1 MFEGVKNMKKKIL
14 LFVAMCLLVLPI
26 TTKAISYDKYKTLNL
41 KEALKEE
48 EIAEAFKNYK
58 ETDKQATIYLFR
70 GKGCGFC
77 RAFLTFLNSITDE
90 YGKYFKVVSFEVWND
105 ADNKQLLNAVA
116 TFLGDDPFSDNF
128 GVPYIVIGDKKFDG
142 YSEAYDEDIKSAIKD
157 LYDSKDRYDVF
168 KEMKEEDLN
177 VTAPTTD
184 DDTTDST
191 SGETSAYSNTSSGK
205 DISNSEVLIVTFL
218 LFIVNIIA
226 TFAYINYENKKVM
239 IKLEEKSKR

>member
-1 MFEGVKNMKKKIL
+1 MKKKIL

-26 TTKAISYDKYKTLNL
+26 TTKAISIDKYKTLNL

-48 EIAEAFKNYK
+48 EIDEAFKSYK

-70 GKGCGFC
+70 GKGCGYC
-77 RAFLTFLNSITDE
+77 RAFLTFLNSIVDD

-105 ADNKQLLNAVA
+105 ADNSALLNSVA
-116 TFLGDDPFSDNF
+116 TFMNEPAG
-128 GVPYIVIGDKKFDG
+128 GVPYIIIGDKVFGG
-142 YSEAYDEDIKSAIKD
+142 YAESYDEDIKKAIKD

-168 KEMKEEDLN
+168 AKMTDKDLE
-177 VTAPTTD
+177 ASTT
-184 DDTTDST
+184 TTDSNT
-191 SGETSAYSNTSSGK
+191 STTDGTDNVTGEYSNTSSGK

-239 IKLEEKSKR
+239 LKLEEKSKR

>member
-1 MFEGVKNMKKKIL
+1 MKKKIL

-26 TTKAISYDKYKTLNL
+26 TTKAISYDNYKTLNL
-41 KEALKEE
+41 KEALKDE
-48 EIAEAFKNYK
+48 EIDEAFKDYK
-58 ETDKQATIYLFR
+58 ENDKQVTIYLFR
-70 GKGCGFC
+70 GKGCAYC

-105 ADNKQLLNAVA
+105 AENSALLSSVAAFMNKELE
-116 TFLGDDPFSDNF
+116 
-128 GVPYIVIGDKKFDG
+128 GVPFIVIGDKVFDG
-142 YSEAYDEDIKSAIKD
+142 YTESYDEDIKNTIKE

-168 KEMKEEDLN
+168 AEMTEEDLN
-177 VTAPTTD
+177 VTANTTEN
-184 DDTTDST
+184 DTTDGT
-191 SGETSAYSNTSSGK
+191 DSAINEYSNTSSGE
-205 DISNSEVLIVTFL
+205 DISNSEVLLITFL

>member
-1 MFEGVKNMKKKIL
+1 MKKKIL

-26 TTKAISYDKYKTLNL
+26 TTKAISIDKYKTLNL

-48 EIAEAFKNYK
+48 EIDEAFKSYK

-70 GKGCGFC
+70 GKGCGYC
-77 RAFLTFLNSITDE
+77 RAFLTFLNSIVDD

-105 ADNKQLLNAVA
+105 ADNSALLNSVA
-116 TFLGDDPFSDNF
+116 TFMNEPAG
-128 GVPYIVIGDKKFDG
+128 GVPYIIIGDKVFGG
-142 YSEAYDEDIKSAIKD
+142 YAESYDEDIKKAIKD

-168 KEMKEEDLN
+168 AKMTDKDLEASTTTTDGNTSTTDGTDN
-177 VTAPTTD
+177 VT
-184 DDTTDST
+184 
-191 SGETSAYSNTSSGK
+191 GEYSNTSSGK

-239 IKLEEKSKR
+239 LKLEEKSKR

>member
-1 MFEGVKNMKKKIL
+1 MKKKIL

-26 TTKAISYDKYKTLNL
+26 TTKAISIDKYKTLNL

-48 EIAEAFKNYK
+48 EIDEAFKSYK

-70 GKGCGFC
+70 GKGCGYC
-77 RAFLTFLNSITDE
+77 RAFLTFLNSIVDD

-105 ADNKQLLNAVA
+105 ADNSALLNSVA
-116 TFLGDDPFSDNF
+116 TFMNEPAG
-128 GVPYIVIGDKKFDG
+128 GVPYIIIGDKVFGG
-142 YSEAYDEDIKSAIKD
+142 YAESYDEDIKKAIKN

-168 KEMKEEDLN
+168 AKMTDKDLE
-177 VTAPTTD
+177 ASTT
-184 DDTTDST
+184 TTDSNT
-191 SGETSAYSNTSSGK
+191 STTDGTDNVTGEYSNTSSGK

-239 IKLEEKSKR
+239 LKLEEKSKR

>member
-1 MFEGVKNMKKKIL
+1 MKKKIL

-26 TTKAISYDKYKTLNL
+26 TTKAISIDKYKTLNL

-48 EIAEAFKNYK
+48 EIDEAFKSYK

-70 GKGCGFC
+70 GKGCGYC
-77 RAFLTFLNSITDE
+77 RAFLTFLNSIVDD

-105 ADNKQLLNAVA
+105 ADNSALLNSVA
-116 TFLGDDPFSDNF
+116 TFMNEPAG
-128 GVPYIVIGDKKFDG
+128 GVPYIIIGDKVFGG
-142 YSEAYDEDIKSAIKD
+142 YAESYDEDIKKAIKD

-168 KEMKEEDLN
+168 AKMTDKDLEASTTTTDGNTSTTDGTDN
-177 VTAPTTD
+177 VT
-184 DDTTDST
+184 
-191 SGETSAYSNTSSGK
+191 GEYSNTSSGK

-226 TFAYINYENKKVM
+226 TFAYINYENKKVLL
-239 IKLEEKSKR
+239 KLEEKSKR

>member
-1 MFEGVKNMKKKIL
+1 MKKKLL

-26 TTKAISYDKYKTLNL
+26 TTKAISYDNYKTLNL

-48 EIAEAFKNYK
+48 EIDEVFKDYK

-70 GKGCGFC
+70 GKGCGYC
-77 RAFLTFLNSITDE
+77 RAFLTFLNSIVDD

-105 ADNKQLLNAVA
+105 ANNSALLNSVA
-116 TFLGDDPFSDNF
+116 TFMNEPAGS
-128 GVPYIVIGDKKFDG
+128 VPYIIIGDKVFGG
-142 YSEAYDEDIKSAIKD
+142 YAESYDEDIKKAIKD

-168 KEMKEEDLN
+168 AKMTDKDLE
-177 VTAPTTD
+177 ASTT
-184 DDTTDST
+184 TTDST
-191 SGETSAYSNTSSGK
+191 TSDGTDNVTGEYSNTSSGK
-205 DISNSEVLIVTFL
+205 DISNSEVLIITFL

-239 IKLEEKSKR
+239 LKLEEKSKR

>member
-1 MFEGVKNMKKKIL
+1 MKKKIL

-26 TTKAISYDKYKTLNL
+26 TTKAISIDKYKTLNL

-48 EIAEAFKNYK
+48 EIDEAFKSYK

-70 GKGCGFC
+70 GKGCGYC
-77 RAFLTFLNSITDE
+77 RAFLTFLNSIVDD

-105 ADNKQLLNAVA
+105 ADNSALLNSVA
-116 TFLGDDPFSDNF
+116 TFMNEPAG
-128 GVPYIVIGDKKFDG
+128 GVPYIIIGDKVFGG
-142 YSEAYDEDIKSAIKD
+142 YAESYDEDIKKAIKD

-168 KEMKEEDLN
+168 AKMTDKDLE
-177 VTAPTTD
+177 ASTT
-184 DDTTDST
+184 TTDSNT
-191 SGETSAYSNTSSGK
+191 STTDGTDNVTGEYSNTSSGK

-226 TFAYINYENKKVM
+226 TFAYINYENKKVLL
-239 IKLEEKSKR
+239 KLEEKSKR